1 MIQKVK
7 VISKNKKA
15 DQQKELS
22 KHDIQSKV
30 KDIKIKNSILK
41 QKDKKKNTTTTN
53 TKTLPQ
59 FKMKRRTAITT
70 TAAAYKLPIVCDV
83 DTLRTLIRKK
93 AEVRVVDVR
102 RIEDYKKG
110 HIPTA
115 VSLPLAVLLSN
126 DSPEQIVKLLESL
139 GISDKMPVVVYDD
152 TFGALAARVAWT
164 FQYVGH
170 ENTSLLE
177 MTYTNW
183 KNLGLEIEK
192 RNNKFPKTTHSLQ
205 LNQSIYADATYVE
218 SIQNNPDKILV
229 DSRERLNFLT
239 EHIPSAKNIPY
250 TMLGNDNHILRPVE
264 EIKRFVQNRGIPQDS
279 EIITYCGSVGTLS
292 GLAFYALKLAGI
304 KNVKLYSKSFK
315 DWKSLGK
322 PKIEFKDAN
331 YWDLSAE

>member
-1 MIQKVK
+1 MCRLTQKVK
-7 VISKNKKA
+7 VISKNTKT
-15 DQQKELS
+15 DQQKEVN

-30 KDIKIKNSILK
+30 KDIKIKNSISN
-41 QKDKKKNTTTTN
+41 QKDKKNTTTTN
-53 TKTLPQ
+53 TKTLSQ
-59 FKMKRRTAITT
+59 FKIKRTAAAATT
-70 TAAAYKLPIVCDV
+70 TAYKLPIVCDV

-93 AEVRVVDVR
+93 TEIRVVDVR

-139 GISDKMPVVVYDD
+139 GISDEMPVVVYDD

-170 ENTSLLE
+170 ENTTLLE

-183 KNLGLEIEK
+183 KSLGLEIEK

-205 LNQSIYADATYVE
+205 LNQSIYADAPYVE

-250 TMLGNDNHILRPVE
+250 TMLGNDNHILRSVD
-264 EIKRFVQNRGIPQDS
+264 EIKRFVENRGISPEDR
-279 EIITYCGSVGTLS
+279 
-292 GLAFYALKLAGI
+292 
-304 KNVKLYSKSFK
+304 KSTR
-315 DWKSLGK
+315 L
-322 PKIEFKDAN
+322 N
-331 YWDLSAE
+331 

>member
-1 MIQKVK
+1 MCSLINL
-7 VISKNKKA
+7 KNKKV
-15 DQQKELS
+15 QGEL
-22 KHDIQSKV
+22 KYDIQSKSKNVNV
-30 KDIKIKNSILK
+30 KSSILK
-41 QKDKKKNTTTTN
+41 QQNQKKEINN
-53 TKTLPQ
+53 TKTQ
-59 FKMKRRTAITT
+59 FKVKGTI
-70 TAAAYKLPIVCDV
+70 YKLPIVCDV
-83 DTLRTLIRKK
+83 ETLRTLIRKK
-93 AEVRVVDVR
+93 AVRVVDVR

-115 VSLPLAVLLSN
+115 VSLPLANLLSN
-126 DSPEQIVKLLESL
+126 DSPEQIVKLLETL
-139 GISDKMPVVVYDD
+139 GIYDEMPVVVYDD

-183 KNLGLEIEK
+183 KNLGLEIEN
-192 RNNKFPKTTHSLQ
+192 RINKFPETTHSLK
-205 LNQSIYADATYVE
+205 LNHSIYADATYVE
-218 SIQNNPDKILV
+218 SIQNNPDKVLV
-229 DSRERLNFLT
+229 DSRERLNFLS

-250 TMLGNDNHILRPVE
+250 TMLGNDNHILRSVDE
-264 EIKRFVQNRGIPQDS
+264 LKRFVENRGINQDS

-304 KNVKLYSKSFK
+304 KNIKLYSKSFK
-315 DWKSLGK
+315 DWKALGK